1 MHSLCVQ
8 TARPGKEGYR
18 PRCLS
23 PQKTLSID
31 VPCTPYNGPFRM
43 SEPNIMLPPSLFESV
58 FSNSST
64 SNCLLTPTPDAI
76 ILAVNDAFLKAASR
90 IRHDLLGKSLFEV
103 FPANPDDEEDTG
115 EWSLRNSL
123 ARVIATGEPETMP
136 VQRYHI
142 RVVLPNGEVG
152 FEERFWSVG
161 NTPIFG
167 EDGKLLCISHI
178 TTDITDQIRAQMAK
192 RESEDRFRLMADA
205 VPQIVWITD
214 SEGRVEFF
222 NQHWSDYTG
231 LTYEPETAAEVAAA
245 VVHAD
250 DIAVTMERFDQAR
263 RDGVTFLV
271 EHRIKS
277 ASGHYR
283 WFLVKGE
290 PYRDPCT
297 GQITRWF
304 GASVDIH
311 DRKQTEQAFR
321 ETADRLEFTLDA
333 AKIGEWYLDLVNDDA
348 HRSLRHDQCFGYNEL
363 LPEWGFETFIQHVH
377 PEDREQVE
385 KRFEEALAEL
395 KDWHFDCRVIWPD
408 GSVHWI
414 AAHGTIYHNDAKA
427 TKMSGIVLDVTEQRQ
442 VEEALRQEGKRKD
455 EFLAMLAHEL
465 RNPLAPIS
473 AAAQLLQIARLD
485 EARVH
490 HTSQIIGRQVRH
502 MTHLIDD
509 LLDVSR
515 VTRGLVELE
524 NAPVDIRHIITDA
537 VEQVTPLIQS
547 RRHHLALLL
556 PPDTTM
562 VMGDKKRLV
571 QVLANVLNNAAKY
584 TNEGGNLLLKTDVHE
599 AYLLIEVSDN
609 GIGMTPELVAHA
621 FDLFAQAERSSDRSS
636 GGLGLG
642 LALVKS
648 LVELHGGTASC
659 ESEGVGKGSKFTI
672 KLPRITESIKQTP
685 HHPEQRLANTLQSLR
700 ILVVDDNEDAAAML
714 AFLLEATGHEVLV
727 EHTSKQAL
735 ERARIEKPDVC
746 LLDIGLPEMD
756 GNELARCLR
765 SQPETANAVL
775 IAITGY
781 GQSEDRKNSS
791 AAGFDHHLVKPV
803 DTEKLVSL
811 LAGVSKG

>member
-1 MHSLCVQ
+1 M
-8 TARPGKEGYR
+8 
-18 PRCLS
+18 LS
-23 PQKTLSID
+23 P
-31 VPCTPYNGPFRM
+31 TP
-43 SEPNIMLPPSLFESV
+43 E
-58 FSNSST
+58 
-64 SNCLLTPTPDAI
+64 AI
-76 ILAVNDAFLKAASR
+76 ILAVNDAFLKASSR
-90 IRHDLLGKSLFEV
+90 SRSDLVGVGVFEV
-103 FPANPDDEEDTG
+103 FPANPNDQEDTG

-123 ARVIATGEPETMP
+123 ARVIATGEPDNMP
-136 VQRYHI
+136 MQRYPI

-152 FEERFWSVG
+152 FEERFWSAV

-167 EDGKLLCISHI
+167 EDGKLLCISHT
-178 TTDITDQIRAQMAK
+178 TTDITNQVRSETAK
-192 RESEDRFRLMADA
+192 RESEERFRLMVNV

-231 LTYEPETAAEVAAA
+231 LSYEPETVGEVAAA

-250 DIAVTMERFDQAR
+250 DIAITMERFEQAR
-263 RDGVTFLV
+263 RNGDTFLV

-277 ASGHYR
+277 ASGDYR
-283 WFLVKGE
+283 WFLVRGE
-290 PYRDPCT
+290 PYRDPGS

-321 ETADRLEFTLDA
+321 ETADRLEFTLEA
-333 AKIGEWYLDLVNDDA
+333 AKIGEWYLDLVNDTA

-363 LPEWGFETFIQHVH
+363 LPEWGFKIFIQHVH
-377 PEDREQVE
+377 PEDREQVK

-414 AAHGTIYHNDAKA
+414 AAHGTIYHHDAKP
-427 TKMSGIVLDVTEQRQ
+427 TKMSGIVLDMTEQKQ
-442 VEEALRQEGKRKD
+442 AEEALRQEGKRKD

-473 AAAQLLQIARLD
+473 AAAQLLQMAKLD
-485 EARVH
+485 EGRVR

-515 VTRGLVELE
+515 VTRGMVELE
-524 NAPVDIRHIITDA
+524 NTPVDIRHIITDA

-547 RRHHLALLL
+547 RRHHLALHL

-562 VMGDKKRLV
+562 VMGDRKRLV
-571 QVLANVLNNAAKY
+571 QILANVLNNAAKY
-584 TNEGGNLLLKTDVHE
+584 TNEGGNILLKTDVHE
-599 AYLLIEVSDN
+599 AYLLIEVIDN
-609 GIGMTPELVAHA
+609 GIGMAPELTAHA

-648 LVELHGGTASC
+648 LVELHGGAVTC

-685 HHPEQRLANTLQSLR
+685 QHPEQHLANALQSLR
-700 ILVVDDNEDAAAML
+700 VLVVDDNEDAAAML
-714 AFLLEATGHEVLV
+714 ASLLEATGHEVMV
-727 EHTSKQAL
+727 EHASKRAL
-735 ERARIEKPDVC
+735 ERARIERPDVC
-746 LLDIGLPEMD
+746 LLDLGLPEMD

-765 SQPETANAVL
+765 AQPETADSVL
-775 IAITGY
+775 VAITGY
-781 GQSEDRKNSS
+781 GQEEDRKNTL

-803 DTEKLVSL
+803 DTARLVSL
-811 LAGVSKG
+811 LAEVSKA